1 MTLFGLIWGID
12 VIVALV
18 AVFFFAWGVQDG
30 SVSTFNIVLWAGIL
44 AGLGLILFG
53 SRALHRNGH
62 RVLATLLAAVPAIPA
77 LLYGLLIV
85 VMMFSG
91 ARWN

>member
-1 MTLFGLIWGID
+1 MTLFGIVWGID

-18 AVFFFAWGVQDG
+18 AVFFFVWGVQDG
-30 SVSTFNIVLWAGIL
+30 SVSTFNIGCGPASWRRWASSCSAAARCIATGI
-44 AGLGLILFG
+44 GW
-53 SRALHRNGH
+53 
-62 RVLATLLAAVPAIPA
+62 LATLLAAVPAIPA

-85 VMMFSG
+85 AMMFSG